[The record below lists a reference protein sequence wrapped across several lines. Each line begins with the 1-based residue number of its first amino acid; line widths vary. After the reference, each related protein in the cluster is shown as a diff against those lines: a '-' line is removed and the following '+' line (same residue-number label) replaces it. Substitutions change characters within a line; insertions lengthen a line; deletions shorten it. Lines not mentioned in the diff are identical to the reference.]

1 MDIKYRSL
9 DAGSDAEIFQWLELY
24 QVCFQHKVSR
34 KFWDW
39 IHGENPFYIKVKP
52 LVLIAEIDNR
62 IVGSVSLIPSPLQVM
77 PDQNHCPLNSC
88 LVCKAMVHPE
98 YQGRGIFSSLLKNAI
113 KQARDEGYDL
123 LITFSNNPYSYQ
135 SLVRA
140 GFTYVTDIIQSKY
153 YLSAD
158 GPFKKYLAVLPRFM
172 RKTIG
177 FPLLWMYTQ
186 LIPGIQHNFR
196 IDYRDATECSG
207 EINRIYALHH
217 SDSGV
222 YGVKTPPFIQWRFSY
237 PQFHFKC
244 LSLREGEQM
253 LAYLIIEYKD
263 EGKTALVVDIFARDN
278 DESLFLTL
286 VSELVTI
293 LKNEHFDSI
302 QTYLIERNRS
312 VSKIFSL
319 RHGFIG
325 RSSGT
330 DKKTKL
336 RFLYYPLKE
345 HLCTTNFSDKNQ
357 WNIQSV
363 DTCMFWAE

>member
-1 MDIKYRSL
+1 
-9 DAGSDAEIFQWLELY
+9 
-24 QVCFQHKVSR
+24 
-34 KFWDW
+34 
-39 IHGENPFYIKVKP
+39 
-52 LVLIAEIDNR
+52 
-62 IVGSVSLIPSPLQVM
+62 
-77 PDQNHCPLNSC
+77 
-88 LVCKAMVHPE
+88 
-98 YQGRGIFSSLLKNAI
+98 
-113 KQARDEGYDL
+113 
-123 LITFSNNPYSYQ
+123 
-135 SLVRA
+135 
-140 GFTYVTDIIQSKY
+140 
-153 YLSAD
+153 
-158 GPFKKYLAVLPRFM
+158 
-172 RKTIG
+172 
-177 FPLLWMYTQ
+177 
-186 LIPGIQHNFR
+186 
-196 IDYRDATECSG
+196 
-207 EINRIYALHH
+207 
-217 SDSGV
+217 
-222 YGVKTPPFIQWRFSY
+222 
-237 PQFHFKC
+237 
-244 LSLREGEQM
+244 M

-263 EGKTALVVDIFARDN
+263 EGKTALVVDIFARDD

-302 QTYLIERNRS
+302 QTYLIERNGS